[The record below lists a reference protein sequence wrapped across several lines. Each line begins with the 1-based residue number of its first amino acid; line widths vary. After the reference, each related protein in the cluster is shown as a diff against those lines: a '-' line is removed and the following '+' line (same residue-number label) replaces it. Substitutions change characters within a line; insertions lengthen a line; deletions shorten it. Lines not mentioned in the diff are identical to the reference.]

1 MVRFFKGKPL
11 VVGGLRFTIDPLL
24 PVVMLMLAWLLSER
38 YYPQLIDFE
47 PPLVYRMLGIVSTLL
62 LILSIIVHELGHAI
76 AARKLNVP
84 IERIHLFLFG
94 GMAELR
100 HRPLRPSDEL
110 LIALSGPVAS
120 LVLALLLWPLM
131 LLVKPYFFVEF
142 HVIQFILYVNLL
154 LALFNMIPVYPL
166 DGGRALRALF
176 WKINDNYFRSS
187 VRMYRTGAVVIGLI
201 FLGGLFDY
209 VMLDNEWSVWMGLLA
224 LYLAYT
230 AYTGRD
236 ELIQMP
242 GLQDLVLNIDP
253 GQAPEEIVEKL
264 MNRNDRFL
272 ERSIIPVMGDK
283 GLTAVIHGRDITR
296 DPMNPIVLNPI
307 VLEPYYRKPE
317 PGDYVEI
324 SEESSFMSNVR
335 FSAEYLP
342 VFSNGVLK
350 GICNAHE
357 LRFWLLEHHKNEDIF
372 FTG

>member
-1 MVRFFKGKPL
+1 MLRFFKGKPL

-24 PVVMLMLAWLLSER
+24 PIVMLMLAWLLSER

-47 PPLVYRMLGIVSTLL
+47 PPLVYRTLGVISTLL
-62 LILSIIVHELGHAI
+62 LIFSIVAHELGHAV

-100 HRPLRPSDEL
+100 HRPLSPSDEL
-110 LIALSGPVAS
+110 LIALSGPMAS
-120 LVLALLLWPLM
+120 LLLALLLWPLM

-142 HVIQFILYVNLL
+142 HVVQFILYVNLL

-176 WKINDNYFRSS
+176 WKFTDNYYRSS
-187 VRMYRTGAVVIGLI
+187 VRMYRTGAMVIGLI

-209 VMLDNEWSVWMGLLA
+209 MLLDNEWSVWMGLLA

-236 ELIQMP
+236 ELIQLP
-242 GLQDLVLNIDP
+242 GLQDLVLSIEP
-253 GQAPEEIVEKL
+253 GQNPEEIVEKL
-264 MNRNDRFL
+264 KLRDDRFL
-272 ERSIIPVMGDK
+272 ERSIIPVMADE
-283 GLTAVIHGRDITR
+283 GLTAVIYGRDIPPKPIST
-296 DPMNPIVLNPI
+296 MN
-307 VLEPYYRKPE
+307 LEQYHRIPRA
-317 PGDYVEI
+317 GDYVEI
-324 SEESSFMSNVR
+324 SEESSFESDVL

-342 VFSNGVLK
+342 VFSNGALK

-372 FTG
+372 LTG

>member
-24 PVVMLMLAWLLSER
+24 PVVMVVLAWLLSER

-47 PPLVYRMLGIVSTLL
+47 PPRVYRVLGIISTLL
-62 LILSIIVHELGHAI
+62 LILSIIIHELGHAI
-76 AARKLNVP
+76 AARKLHVP

-110 LIALSGPVAS
+110 LISLAGPMAS
-120 LVLALLLWPLM
+120 LLFALLLWPLM
-131 LLVKPYFFVEF
+131 LLVKPYFFVEY

-166 DGGRALRALF
+166 DGGRSLRALF
-176 WKINDNYFRSS
+176 WKFTDNYYRSS
-187 VRMYRTGAVVIGLI
+187 VKMYRTGALIIGLI

-209 VMLDNEWSVWMGLLA
+209 MLFENEWSVWIGLLA

-236 ELIQMP
+236 ELILMP

-253 GQAPEEIVEKL
+253 DQNPEEIVKRLRMRE
-264 MNRNDRFL
+264 DSFL
-272 ERSIIPVMGDK
+272 ERSIIPVMVDER
-283 GLTAVIHGRDITR
+283 LEAVIYGREIPRSAIDDIALK
-296 DPMNPIVLNPI
+296 D
-307 VLEPYYRKPE
+307 YYRIPAT
-317 PGDYVEI
+317 GDFVEI
-324 SEESSFMSNVR
+324 FEESSFLSDVR
-335 FSAEYLP
+335 YRAEYIP
-342 VFSNGVLK
+342 VLSNGILK
-350 GICNAHE
+350 GICNANE
-357 LRFWLLEHHKNEDIF
+357 LRFWLLEHHKNGDIF
-372 FTG
+372 ITG

>member
-24 PVVMLMLAWLLSER
+24 PVVMVVLAWLLSER

-47 PPLVYRMLGIVSTLL
+47 PPWVYRVLGITSTLL
-62 LILSIIVHELGHAI
+62 LIFSIIVHELGHAI

-110 LIALSGPVAS
+110 LISLSGPLAS
-120 LVLALLLWPLM
+120 LILALLLWPLM
-131 LLVKPYFFVEF
+131 LLVKPYFFVEY

-166 DGGRALRALF
+166 DGGRSMRALF
-176 WKINDNYFRSS
+176 WKFTDNYYRSS
-187 VRMYRTGAVVIGLI
+187 VKMYRTGAMIIGLI
-201 FLGGLFDY
+201 LLGGILDYFLF
-209 VMLDNEWSVWMGLLA
+209 DNEWSVWIGFLA

-236 ELIQMP
+236 ELILMP

-253 GQAPEEIVEKL
+253 DQDPGEIVRRLRMRE
-264 MNRNDRFL
+264 DSFL
-272 ERSIIPVMGDK
+272 ERSIIPVMADERFE
-283 GLTAVIHGRDITR
+283 AVIFGRDVPR
-296 DPMNPIVLNPI
+296 DATDEFS
-307 VLEPYYRKPE
+307 LEGCYRIPS
-317 PGDYVEI
+317 PGDFVEI
-324 SEESSFMSNVR
+324 SEESTFLSDVR
-335 FSAEYLP
+335 FRAEYIP
-342 VFSNGVLK
+342 VFSNGILK
-350 GICNAHE
+350 GICNANE
-357 LRFWLLEHHKNEDIF
+357 LRFWLLEHYKNDDIF
-372 FTG
+372 LTG